1 MNRLA
6 DTGDIIFFSSKMLVA
21 NIQRFVTASEYDHT
35 AMFLR
40 FANGQLI
47 YLESAGNTGV
57 QIFRWDYFFDNK
69 LYKNF
74 TKMAFR
80 KVRCSR
86 ALSQLSKLEEF
97 VNKVRGLDYSLDFS
111 KLMRKTCDDDD
122 DTDKISDSKA
132 FFCSEVVAAAHK
144 VLDILPSGVPASQY
158 WPSTFTKPTAYLN
171 NELVA
176 KNNEAY
182 YEDL

>member
-1 MNRLA
+1 MNSLA

-21 NIQRFVTASEYDHT
+21 NIQRLVTASEYDHT

-40 FANGQLI
+40 FASGQLI

-86 ALSQLSKLEEF
+86 
-97 VNKVRGLDYSLDFS
+97 SL
-111 KLMRKTCDDDD
+111 
-122 DTDKISDSKA
+122 A
-132 FFCSEVVAAAHK
+132 
-144 VLDILPSGVPASQY
+144 
-158 WPSTFTKPTAYLN
+158 
-171 NELVA
+171 
-176 KNNEAY
+176 
-182 YEDL
+182 